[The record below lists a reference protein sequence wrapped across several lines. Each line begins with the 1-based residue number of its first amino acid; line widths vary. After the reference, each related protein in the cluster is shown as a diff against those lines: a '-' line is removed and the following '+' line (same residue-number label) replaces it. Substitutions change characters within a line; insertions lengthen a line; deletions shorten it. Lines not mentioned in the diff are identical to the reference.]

1 MKETVHL
8 TADHIVQVIK
18 DNSDFIQYHK
28 MSSMPY
34 GSCNIG
40 MVKVEDKTGEALYII
55 FLKSY
60 STVVCG
66 YVLDDDI
73 VYMFCTGTYSA
84 TTAKHISKFVR
95 EFTPIFSYYTM
106 KYISTFKSKCAII
119 SGMGM
124 NDPYEMMMSIIK
136 QCDKY
141 TEGEMFGTYR

>member
-1 MKETVHL
+1 MKETLHV
-8 TADHIVQVIK
+8 TADHIVQTIK
-18 DNSDFIQYHK
+18 DNSDFVQYYK

-40 MVKVEDKTGEALYII
+40 MVKVEDKTGEALYVI

-66 YVLDDDI
+66 YVLDGDI

-84 TTAKHISKFVR
+84 TTAKHISRFVR

-106 KYISTFKSKCAII
+106 KYIATFKTKCAII
-119 SGMGM
+119 SGQGV
-124 NDPYEMMMSIIK
+124 NDPYEMMMSIIT

-141 TEGEMFGTYR
+141 TEGEMFGTYK